1 MFVARELLESPNE
14 NDLSK
19 NSGPLSGDH
28 DEDVAILIGSL
39 GVTLGVTL
47 GVCFSRMLS
56 IRIRRLSSY
65 PVPLFLVDSD
75 ECDDDWPYRSLG
87 RDRSEN
93 ESRGKV
99 AGGGFPMSRS
109 GLSKLSRPMVG

>member
-1 MFVARELLESPNE
+1 MFVTRELLESPNE

-28 DEDVAILIGSL
+28 DEGVAILIGS
-39 GVTLGVTL
+39 LGVTL

-65 PVPLFLVDSD
+65 PVSLFLVDS
-75 ECDDDWPYRSLG
+75 DDWPYRSLG

-99 AGGGFPMSRS
+99 AGGVFPMSRS

>member
-28 DEDVAILIGSL
+28 DEGVAILIGSM
-39 GVTLGVTL
+39 GVTL

-65 PVPLFLVDSD
+65 PVSLFLVDSE

-109 GLSKLSRPMVG
+109 GLTKLSRPMVG